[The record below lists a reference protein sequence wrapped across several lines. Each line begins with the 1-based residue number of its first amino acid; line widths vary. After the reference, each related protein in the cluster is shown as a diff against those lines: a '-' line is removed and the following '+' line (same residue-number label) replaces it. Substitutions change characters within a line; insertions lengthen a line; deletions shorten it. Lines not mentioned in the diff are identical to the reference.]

1 MLFQL
6 YNDFGQSP
14 WLDNLRRE
22 WITSGR
28 LQEWVDSGV
37 RGLTSNPSIFEKAIS
52 TSDAYDKQFKELIL
66 SDRSVEEAYWELVI
80 TDIAGAANILNPV
93 YQKSN
98 GIDGF
103 VSVEVDPRF
112 ARDTTRTIE
121 AARSLNNR
129 LDLPNIYIKIPG
141 TAEGIPAIRQMIS
154 EGVSVNVT
162 LLFSVDRYE
171 QVIEAYLSGLEQRE
185 GDLSDVSS
193 VASFFISRTDSE
205 VDKRLE
211 IIGGA
216 TAIDLKGKTAVAQGQ
231 LAYRSFLKAFE
242 SDRWKALEK
251 RGAKLQRPLWA
262 STSTKDPQ
270 YPDTL
275 YVDSLIGPNTVN
287 TLPDIT
293 LEAFVD
299 HGTLKRTVDVGF
311 DAAEQVVREVENL
324 GINLDEVAYLLE
336 SQGVEAFEN
345 SFENLL
351 ETLSAKGNSLTE

>member
-6 YNDFGQSP
+6 YEDFGQSP

-22 WITSGR
+22 WVNSGR

-66 SDRSVEEAYWELVI
+66 TDSSVEDAYWELVI
-80 TDIAGAANILNPV
+80 TDIAGAANVLHSV
-93 YQKSN
+93 YQQSG
-98 GIDGF
+98 GIDGY
-103 VSVEVDPRF
+103 VSVEVDPRL
-112 ARDTTRTIE
+112 ARDTNQTIK
-121 AARSLNNR
+121 AARTLNNR

-141 TAEGIPAIRQMIS
+141 TEEGLPAIKQMIS

-162 LLFSVDRYE
+162 LLFSIERYE
-171 QVIEAYLSGLEQRE
+171 QVIEAYISGLEERE
-185 GDLSDVSS
+185 GDLSDISS

-211 IIGGA
+211 GIGSD
-216 TAIDLKGKTAVAQGQ
+216 TAITLKGKTAVAQGQ
-231 LAYRSFLKAFE
+231 LAYRSFLKAFDTE
-242 SDRWKALEK
+242 RWKALER
-251 RGAKLQRPLWA
+251 RGANLQRPLWA

-287 TLPDIT
+287 TLPDAT

-299 HGTLKRTVDVGF
+299 HGVLRRTVDVDF
-311 DAAEQVVREVENL
+311 DAADEIIRSVEEL
-324 GINLDEVAYLLE
+324 GINLDEVANLLE
-336 SQGVEAFEN
+336 LQGVEAFEN

-351 ETLSAKGNSLTE
+351 ESLSIKGRTLT